1 MHIYLLSVLTTIAAG
16 ATLAADYLVDRVPV
30 LEPLRRFAASS
41 RAKGTLGAIVLVIG
55 FVKLFWRAP
64 GEVIIVGD
72 FLPAIS
78 GMLLGAMLM
87 IDRFQERRL
96 PEGSVEQGGGVDQG
110 GRVDQG
116 GGVDQVVGDEQ
127 DQAAAAE
134 SSDSGATGIARIDE
148 TLRPYRTPLGLA
160 GIGVGV
166 IHFLLASVL
175 FL

>member
-1 MHIYLLSVLTTIAAG
+1 MHIYLLSVLSTIAAG
-16 ATLAADYLVDRVPV
+16 ATLAADYLVERIPV

-41 RAKGTLGAIVLVIG
+41 RAKGTLGAIALVIG

-72 FLPAIS
+72 FLPSIA

-87 IDRFQERRL
+87 IDRYQERRL
-96 PEGSVEQGGGVDQG
+96 PGGGVE
-110 GRVDQG
+110 
-116 GGVDQVVGDEQ
+116 QVAGDEPG
-127 DQAAAAE
+127 DGDATG

-148 TLRPYRTPLGLA
+148 TLKPYRTPLGLG
-160 GIGVGV
+160 GIAVGV

>member
-41 RAKGTLGAIVLVIG
+41 RAKGTLGAIALVIG

-87 IDRFQERRL
+87 IDRFQKRRL
-96 PEGSVEQGGGVDQG
+96 PEGSVE
-110 GRVDQG
+110 QG

>member
-1 MHIYLLSVLTTIAAG
+1 MHVYLLSVLSTIAAG

-41 RAKGTLGAIVLVIG
+41 RAKRTLGAIALVIG

-64 GEVIIVGD
+64 GQVIIVGD
-72 FLPAIS
+72 FLPSIA

-87 IDRFQERRL
+87 IDRYRERHL
-96 PEGSVEQGGGVDQG
+96 PGDGAEQVAGGEPDQG
-110 GRVDQG
+110 GAT
-116 GGVDQVVGDEQ
+116 EP
-127 DQAAAAE
+127 
-134 SSDSGATGIARIDE
+134 SDSGATGIARIDE

-160 GIGVGV
+160 GIAVGV

>member
-16 ATLAADYLVDRVPV
+16 ATLAADYLVDRVPI

-41 RAKGTLGAIVLVIG
+41 RAKGTLGAIALVIG

-72 FLPAIS
+72 LLPAIS

-96 PEGSVEQGGGVDQG
+96 SEGSVEQG

-127 DQAAAAE
+127 DQAAAE

>member
-1 MHIYLLSVLTTIAAG
+1 MHIYLLSVLSTIAAG
-16 ATLAADYLVDRVPV
+16 ATLAADYLVERIPV

-41 RAKGTLGAIVLVIG
+41 RAKSTLGAIALVIG

-72 FLPAIS
+72 FLPSIA

-87 IDRFQERRL
+87 IDRYQERRL
-96 PEGSVEQGGGVDQG
+96 PGGGVE
-110 GRVDQG
+110 
-116 GGVDQVVGDEQ
+116 QVAGDEPG
-127 DQAAAAE
+127 DGDATGSSDSRA
-134 SSDSGATGIARIDE
+134 SDSGATGIARIDE
-148 TLRPYRTPLGLA
+148 TLKPYRTPLGLG
-160 GIGVGV
+160 GIAVGV

>member
-1 MHIYLLSVLTTIAAG
+1 MHIYLLSVLSTIAAG
-16 ATLAADYLVDRVPV
+16 ATLAADYLVERIPV

-41 RAKGTLGAIVLVIG
+41 RAKGTLGAIALVIG

-72 FLPAIS
+72 FLPSIA

-87 IDRFQERRL
+87 IDRYQERRL
-96 PEGSVEQGGGVDQG
+96 PGGGVE
-110 GRVDQG
+110 
-116 GGVDQVVGDEQ
+116 QVAGDEPG
-127 DQAAAAE
+127 DGDATGSSDSGSSDSG

-148 TLRPYRTPLGLA
+148 TLKPYRTPLGLG
-160 GIGVGV
+160 GIAVGV

>member
-72 FLPAIS
+72 FLPAIA
-78 GMLLGAMLM
+78 GLLLGAMLM

-96 PEGSVEQGGGVDQG
+96 SGGGVEQGGVEQG
-110 GRVDQG
+110 GS
-116 GGVDQVVGDEQ
+116 VDQVVGDEQ
-127 DQAAAAE
+127 DQADAAE

>member
-1 MHIYLLSVLTTIAAG
+1 VHIYLLSVLTTIAAG

-72 FLPAIS
+72 FLPAIT
-78 GMLLGAMLM
+78 GLLLGAMLM

-96 PEGSVEQGGGVDQG
+96 SGGGVEQGGVEQG
-110 GRVDQG
+110 GVEQG
-116 GGVDQVVGDEQ
+116 GSVDQVVGDEQ
-127 DQAAAAE
+127 DQADAAE

>member
-16 ATLAADYLVDRVPV
+16 ATLAADYLVDRLPV

-41 RAKGTLGAIVLVIG
+41 RAKGTLGAIALVIG

-96 PEGSVEQGGGVDQG
+96 PEGSVEQGGS
-110 GRVDQG
+110 VDQG

-127 DQAAAAE
+127 DQGAAAE